1 MVDLF
6 EMFER
11 DGKNQ
16 PNGQRRKGFRGLM
29 DRVMGALDMEGG
41 EDDDNDRHKQTH
53 SNETAS
59 SEQQRRERR
68 ERDSLFDDD

>member
-41 EDDDNDRHKQTH
+41 EDDDNDRHRQTRP
-53 SNETAS
+53 NEAAPT
-59 SEQQRRERR
+59 EQQRRERKER
-68 ERDSLFDDD
+68 ESFFDD